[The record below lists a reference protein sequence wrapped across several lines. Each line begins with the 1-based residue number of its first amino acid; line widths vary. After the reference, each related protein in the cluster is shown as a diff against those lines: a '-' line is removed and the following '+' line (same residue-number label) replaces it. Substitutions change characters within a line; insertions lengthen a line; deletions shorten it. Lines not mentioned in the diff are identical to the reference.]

1 MIRSTL
7 LSSAIAI
14 GMLAAQPAN
23 AQNVLI
29 RNATVHTGT
38 AQGSLGHTDVLVRNG
53 RIAAIG
59 TDLPAPDDVLRVDA
73 DGMPLTP
80 TLFGGISELGS
91 EEVSGV
97 DDTVDTRLR
106 LSSQPDR
113 PEFDLTLAFNR
124 RSILLPVARA
134 EGIGFAALAPGAGG
148 SFIAGQGGVI
158 STDGYTA
165 PSESRQL
172 YISLGG
178 EAAGLSGQSRAGQW
192 MLLAQMVDEARGNVP
207 PTSPHALLTPAGRKA
222 LSSYLAGK
230 GRVMVRVHRGADI
243 EQLIAWSQRE
253 KIRIGIV
260 GGSEAWQ
267 LGPKLAAADIPV
279 FLETLGNLPSSF
291 DQLGARPDAAARL
304 AADGV
309 AVSFMLAGDSAHNA
323 RKVRQSAGNAVANG
337 LPWETAFAGLTR
349 VPADALGVSG
359 QFGRIAVGQ
368 RADLVLWDGDP
379 LDVAH
384 VARRLWLG
392 GLEHELRSRQTELRD
407 RYQAPPARLPRAYT
421 PAR

>member
-1 MIRSTL
+1 MIRSILIPATL
-7 LSSAIAI
+7 LL
-14 GMLAAQPAN
+14 GLAAVLPAH

-29 RNATVHTGT
+29 RGATVHTAT
-38 AQGSLGHTDVLVRNG
+38 AQGSLNNTDVLVTDG

-59 TDLPAPDDVLRVDA
+59 NGLTAPAGVPVVDA
-73 DGMPLTP
+73 AGQPLTP
-80 TLFGGISELGS
+80 TLFRGISELGA

-97 DDTVDTRLR
+97 EDTVDTRLR
-106 LSSQPDR
+106 LANQPAR

-148 SFIAGQGGVI
+148 SFVAGQGGVV

-165 PSESRQL
+165 PAAVHQL
-172 YISLGG
+172 YINLGG
-178 EAAGLSGQSRAGQW
+178 SATGTSGQSRAGQW
-192 MLLAQMVDEARGNVP
+192 MLLAQMIDEARGTIP
-207 PTSPHALLTPAGRKA
+207 ATSPHALLTPAGRKVLA
-222 LSSYLAGK
+222 DYLAGK
-230 GRVMVRVHRGADI
+230 GRIMLRVDRAADI
-243 EQLIAWSQRE
+243 EQALAWSLKE
-253 KIRIGIV
+253 KVRIGIV
-260 GGSEAWQ
+260 GGTEAWQ
-267 LGPKLAAADIPV
+267 LGPKLAAAKVPV

-304 AADGV
+304 ANDGV

-323 RKVRQSAGNAVANG
+323 RKLRQSAGNAVANG
-337 LPWETAFAGLTR
+337 LPWDTAFAGLTR
-349 VPADALGVSG
+349 VPAEVLEVEG

-392 GLEHELRSRQTELRD
+392 GIEHELRSRQTELRD
-407 RYQAPPARLPRAYT
+407 RYLAPSSGLPRAYS
-421 PAR
+421 R

>member
-1 MIRSTL
+1 MIRSTFIP
-7 LSSAIAI
+7 SALAL
-14 GMLAAQPAN
+14 GLLAALPAH

-29 RNATVHTGT
+29 RGATVHTAT
-38 AQGSLGHTDVLVRNG
+38 AQGTLKNTDVLVRDG

-59 TDLPAPDDVLRVDA
+59 TGLTATADVPVVDA
-73 DGMPLTP
+73 AGLPLSP
-80 TLFGGISELGS
+80 TLFGGISELGA

-106 LSSQPDR
+106 LAQQPAR

-124 RSILLPVARA
+124 RSMLLPIARA
-134 EGIGFAALAPGAGG
+134 EGIGFAALAPTAGG

-165 PSESRQL
+165 PSEAHQL

-178 EAAGLSGQSRAGQW
+178 EASGQSGQSRAGQW
-192 MLLAQMVDEARGNVP
+192 MLLAQMIDEARGNIP
-207 PTSPHALLTPAGRKA
+207 ATSPHALLTPAGRKA
-222 LSSYLAGK
+222 LSGYLAGK
-230 GRVMVRVHRGADI
+230 GRVMVRVNRGADI
-243 EQLIAWSQRE
+243 EQLLAWSLRE
-253 KIRIGIV
+253 KVRIGIV
-260 GGSEAWQ
+260 GGAEAWQ
-267 LGPKLAAADIPV
+267 LGPKLAAADVPV

-291 DQLGARPDAAARL
+291 DQLGARADSAARL
-304 AADGV
+304 ANDGV

-323 RKVRQSAGNAVANG
+323 RKLRQSAGNAVANG

-349 VPADALGVSG
+349 VPADALGVSS
-359 QFGRIAVGQ
+359 QYGRLAVGQ

-392 GLEHELRSRQTELRD
+392 GIEHELRSRQTELRD
-407 RYQAPPARLPRAYT
+407 RYQAPAGTLPVAY
-421 PAR
+421 PR